1 MIRKLTRREKGMKRI
16 LANIARLTLALVLI
30 FAIGVGSISAEATKT
45 FINLGGSSP
54 GGVFYYVFGV
64 LATLLTEKMPDV
76 IATNV
81 ATGASVDNLK
91 RLMKGELDF
100 GISHAS
106 NIWESLNG
114 EGSFVGQKNTQLRA
128 IGKVYGSAH
137 YFVALKKS
145 GIKSMSDLNGKKV
158 AIGTAGS
165 GAAYNSELTFKA
177 LGLKVD
183 TQYMAF
189 ADAGRDVK
197 EGRIAALG
205 QSGAPSGAVTELAET
220 ADIVVI
226 PMTDA
231 EIGKIVASQKA
242 PYFSK
247 GYMDPSIYK
256 GMTEPVPTFYVN
268 IYWYAHE
275 RLSTEMVYNVLKTM
289 YEPTNRK
296 YLEEGYSLWKE
307 MEPSLVEMKALGI
320 PLHPGAEKFYREMG
334 VKIP

>member
-1 MIRKLTRREKGMKRI
+1 M
-16 LANIARLTLALVLI
+16 N
-30 FAIGVGSISAEATKT
+30 S
-45 FINLGGSSP
+45 
-54 GGVFYYVFGV
+54 
-64 LATLLTEKMPDV
+64 
-76 IATNV
+76 
-81 ATGASVDNLK
+81 
-91 RLMKGELDF
+91 
-100 GISHAS
+100 
-106 NIWESLNG
+106 
-114 EGSFVGQKNTQLRA
+114 
-128 IGKVYGSAH
+128 
-137 YFVALKKS
+137 
-145 GIKSMSDLNGKKV
+145 KKV

-177 LGLKVD
+177 LGLDVQS
-183 TQYMAF
+183 QYMSF

-231 EIGKIVASQKA
+231 EIAKIVASQKA

-247 GYMDPSIYK
+247 GYIQPNVYK
-256 GMTEPVPTFYVN
+256 GMTEPVPTFFVN

-275 RLSTEMVYNVLKTM
+275 RLSTELVYNVLKTM
-289 YEPTNRK
+289 YEPLNRK
-296 YLEEGYSLWKE
+296 YLEEGYTLWKE
-307 MEPSLVEMKALGI
+307 MEPSLDELKRLGI